1 MLLVMSIAL
10 TQTVV
15 FFTVWFVLLVELT
28 SVELTVALLV
38 ELVGVTSV
46 ELTVALLVEL
56 VVTVASV
63 VLTVVVELLSA
74 VVSAKLMDD

>member
-1 MLLVMSIAL
+1 MSIAL

-15 FFTVWFVLLVELT
+15 FLTVWFVLLVELT

-46 ELTVALLVEL
+46 ELRVALLVEL
-56 VVTVASV
+56 VVTVVSVVAVVVVLLASV
-63 VLTVVVELLSA
+63 ELP
-74 VVSAKLMDD
+74 KLMDD

>member
-15 FFTVWFVLLVELT
+15 FLTVWFVLLVELT

-56 VVTVASV
+56 VVTVVSV
-63 VLTVVVELLSA
+63 VAVVVVLLAAVEL
-74 VVSAKLMDD
+74 AKLIDD

>member
-1 MLLVMSIAL
+1 M
-10 TQTVV
+10 
-15 FFTVWFVLLVELT
+15 
-28 SVELTVALLV
+28 LV

-56 VVTVASV
+56 VVTVVSV
-63 VLTVVVELLSA
+63 VEVVSVVAVVVELLSA

>member
-15 FFTVWFVLLVELT
+15 FLTVWFVLLVELT

-38 ELVGVTSV
+38 ELV
-46 ELTVALLVEL
+46 
-56 VVTVASV
+56 VTVVSV
-63 VLTVVVELLSA
+63 VEVVSVVAVVVELLSA

>member
-15 FFTVWFVLLVELT
+15 FLTVWFVLLVELT

-38 ELVGVTSV
+38 ELV
-46 ELTVALLVEL
+46 
-56 VVTVASV
+56 VTVESV
-63 VLTVVVELLSA
+63 VEVVSVVAVVVELLSA

>member
-15 FFTVWFVLLVELT
+15 FLTVWFVLLVELT

-38 ELVGVTSV
+38 ELVVTVVSVVEVVSVVAVVVVLLAAV
-46 ELTVALLVEL
+46 EL
-56 VVTVASV
+56 
-63 VLTVVVELLSA
+63 
-74 VVSAKLMDD
+74 AKLIDD

>member
-1 MLLVMSIAL
+1 MSIAL

-15 FFTVWFVLLVELT
+15 FATVWFVLLVELT

-38 ELVGVTSV
+38 ELV
-46 ELTVALLVEL
+46 
-56 VVTVASV
+56 VTVVSV
-63 VLTVVVELLSA
+63 VDVVSVVAVVVELLSA

>member
-1 MLLVMSIAL
+1 M
-10 TQTVV
+10 V
-15 FFTVWFVLLVELT
+15 FLTVWFVLLVELT

-56 VVTVASV
+56 VVTVVSV
-63 VLTVVVELLSA
+63 VEVVSVVAVVGELLSA
-74 VVSAKLMDD
+74 VVSAKLIND

>member
-1 MLLVMSIAL
+1 MSIAL

-15 FFTVWFVLLVELT
+15 FLTVWFVLLVELT

-38 ELVGVTSV
+38 ELV
-46 ELTVALLVEL
+46 
-56 VVTVASV
+56 VTVVSV
-63 VLTVVVELLSA
+63 VEVVSVVAVVVELLSA